1 MFQGSP
7 TVHPDT
13 TVHLTD
19 ASLLGWEAH
28 WDAYAISGRWNP
40 EESER
45 HIKALELDAVA
56 RALGTCKDQLHELP
70 T

>member
-7 TVHPDT
+7 TVHPDP

-28 WDAYAISGRWNP
+28 WDARAISGRWNP

-56 RALGTCKDQLHELP
+56 RAVGTCKDQLHELP